1 MTTPIMPDWA
11 IEECDA
17 DSDETTEIVDFYGP
31 SVFPVPTVAMHL
43 VQRSTTRDDLTLYE
57 PAEVVML
64 PDNPCTRLD
73 AAGLRALA
81 LAALDLADDL
91 DNLDYSLTTEDP
103 R

>member
-1 MTTPIMPDWA
+1 MTTPMMPAWA
-11 IEECDA
+11 VEECDA
-17 DSDETTEIVDFYGP
+17 DSTDTTDVLDFYGP
-31 SVFPVPTVAMHL
+31 SAFPVPTVAMHL

-64 PDNPCTRLD
+64 PDQPCTRLD

-81 LAALDLADDL
+81 LTALKLADQL
-91 DNLDYSLTTEDP
+91 DNLTYSPMEDP

>member
-1 MTTPIMPDWA
+1 MTTPIMPAWA
-11 IEECDA
+11 VEECDA
-17 DSDETTEIVDFYGP
+17 DSDETTETVDFYGP

-57 PAEVVML
+57 PAEVVMI
-64 PDNPCTRLD
+64 PDRPYTYLD

-81 LAALDLADDL
+81 LTALDLADQL
-91 DNLDYSLTTEDP
+91 DNLTYSPTEDP